1 MHYNKI
7 ITLKNT
13 AHCTLR
19 NADFADGAAV
29 LDVFLLTHAQTDN
42 LLSYPDENTFTA
54 NDEAMYLK
62 EKSDSQDEIEILAEI
77 DGKVVG
83 TAGMSKIGK
92 QAKVKHRA
100 EFGIGI
106 DQKYWDLGIGKAL
119 TVACIECAK
128 KAGYR
133 QLELQCVSENQNALN
148 LYRSLCFK
156 EFGRN
161 PMGFKSRN
169 KGFQELVMMRLELI

>member
-1 MHYNKI
+1 MHYHKT

-62 EKSDSQDEIEILAEI
+62 EKSDSQD
-77 DGKVVG
+77 D
-83 TAGMSKIGK
+83 
-92 QAKVKHRA
+92 
-100 EFGIGI
+100 
-106 DQKYWDLGIGKAL
+106 
-119 TVACIECAK
+119 
-128 KAGYR
+128 
-133 QLELQCVSENQNALN
+133 
-148 LYRSLCFK
+148 
-156 EFGRN
+156 
-161 PMGFKSRN
+161 
-169 KGFQELVMMRLELI
+169 QELVMMRLEL